1 MSIYTFREY
10 VVHCAAAIIAISA
23 YCGLAQAGEKA
34 APQEQELRAIITG
47 LTVEGLSLSLTPS
60 QAHDNLL
67 SAGYQ
72 VHQGT
77 EPGHGIYWKNESK
90 RVTKRVR
97 LKSSEERIYQIQ
109 FSFAEKSGMQAWQP
123 FLNEIKTNLGRA
135 ISLCEKATG
144 QALDCLL
151 LSESPTQLSAEI
163 TTSQSKGANRI
174 KVRLDQ
180 RTSKISIKSNISFG
194 SPRK

>member
-1 MSIYTFREY
+1 MSIYIFRKHA
-10 VVHCAAAIIAISA
+10 VVAAIIVLSA
-23 YCGLAQAGEKA
+23 YCGLAQADENA
-34 APQEQELRAIITG
+34 VPQEQELRAIITG
-47 LTVEGLSLSLTPS
+47 LSVEGLSLSLTPG

-109 FSFAEKSGMQAWQP
+109 LSFAEKNGTEVWQP
-123 FLNEIKTNLGRA
+123 FLNEIKTNLGAA

-144 QALDCLL
+144 QALNCLL

-163 TTSQSKGANRI
+163 RTSQSKGVNRI